1 MLELAQ
7 VVSGPYGGM
16 LLAELGANVIKVEAP
31 DGDITRGFPTRHKGV
46 AALFYNVNRGK
57 RSIAVDLR
65 SDEGKAI
72 VRELAL
78 ASDVVVEN
86 WRPGVAARLG
96 LGSDELRAAE
106 PRLITV
112 SVRGFGETGPLAGD
126 RVYDGIVQG
135 VSGMASFEG
144 KGGEPDFI
152 TALVPDKLTGVCVA
166 QGVLAALLLRERTGE
181 GTHVPVSMLDAAI
194 SFGFPD
200 MMASQTFA
208 EHSTDHSQSDQPV
221 RPSVLARAG
230 DGCHFVCTSV
240 GADQWLALCGILG
253 RSDWEAH
260 ARNLSW
266 RVRNARQVRAAV
278 EARFA
283 TSTRSEALAALRA
296 ADVPCGPVNT
306 PAELLG
312 DPQIRANGV
321 ISEVPRS
328 ELGVVREAQRLVHV
342 GPDAEPLTA
351 APRLGEHTDEI
362 LGSLGYDVERIAEL
376 RSRDVIS

>member
-1 MLELAQ
+1 M
-7 VVSGPYGGM
+7 
-16 LLAELGANVIKVEAP
+16 
-31 DGDITRGFPTRHKGV
+31 
-46 AALFYNVNRGK
+46 NRGK

-65 SDEGKAI
+65 SDEGKAL

-96 LGSDELRAAE
+96 LGSDELRAGE

-112 SVRGFGETGPLAGD
+112 SVRGFGEDRAPGGRSCVRWDRAGRLRDGLLRGQGRRARLHHGVGARQAD
-126 RVYDGIVQG
+126 RCLRG
-135 VSGMASFEG
+135 S
-144 KGGEPDFI
+144 
-152 TALVPDKLTGVCVA
+152 
-166 QGVLAALLLRERTGE
+166 GVLAALLLRERTGE

-221 RPSVLARAG
+221 RLSVLARAG
-230 DGCHFVCTSV
+230 DGCRFVCTSV

-253 RSDWEAH
+253 RSDWEEHAH
-260 ARNLSW
+260 NLSW

-362 LGSLGYDVERIAEL
+362 LGSPRL
-376 RSRDVIS
+376 RRRADCRTALPRRHLLNPT